1 MLLLLSVSAPVF
13 AHISPGHLCSLLLWR
28 LPPQV
33 EGQPQR
39 HVWKDL
45 VTGWTLESPFHHSI
59 PWCFSMCP
67 PLKIAILGGATST
80 FKQPTMGQTLKNPI
94 LGPLSM
100 AARSTVTSK
109 CQGPAVSPISPI
121 PYPTL
126 PNWIDPEQVKTT
138 ASVTFSLNLDFH
150 GIFAMPYQVASLSHQ
165 ELLVKSPTTKPCYRP
180 PQALRNCAMAP
191 TQDRH
196 GTSET
201 CNQSSPST
209 AEPSKGGA
217 PQWRTRGCPHQFF
230 VWWFLKIHEL

>member
-150 GIFAMPYQVASLSHQ
+150 GILPCLTRLPAYPTKNCWWNHQ
-165 ELLVKSPTTKPCYRP
+165 PPNPAIAPPRPCETVPWRPHRTGTVLPRHATRARP
-180 PQALRNCAMAP
+180 PRRSHRRGEHLNGER
-191 TQDRH
+191 
-196 GTSET
+196 
-201 CNQSSPST
+201 
-209 AEPSKGGA
+209 GGA
-217 PQWRTRGCPHQFF
+217 PTS
-230 VWWFLKIHEL
+230 FLFGGF